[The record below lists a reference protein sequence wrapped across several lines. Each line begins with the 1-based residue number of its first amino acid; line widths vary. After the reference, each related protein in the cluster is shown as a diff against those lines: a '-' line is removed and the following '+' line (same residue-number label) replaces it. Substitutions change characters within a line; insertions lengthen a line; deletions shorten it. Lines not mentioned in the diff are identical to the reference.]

1 MLSST
6 IGILFGSSRGWS
18 GHPLGSFRGHR
29 GVGRWATGEDLRRQ
43 RESSSTALKR
53 SPVRPAFFFP
63 NAESVPRTKWT
74 DASAT
79 ATVRRAAREPQRNL
93 SRTCFTIYLLHTS
106 CLFGTWSRQAAVL
119 LLCIFFLLLL
129 LVYSPE
135 LTDQLSMA
143 PPKVLFVVFCLK
155 RRPSN
160 NNDAAHSFMYHKQ
173 SGDKGTRASDRVSPG
188 SRSFDHAKPASY

>member
-1 MLSST
+1 MPARQPPSAELQGNRREIYRGLASLLS
-6 IGILFGSSRGWS
+6 
-18 GHPLGSFRGHR
+18 
-29 GVGRWATGEDLRRQ
+29 
-43 RESSSTALKR
+43 
-53 SPVRPAFFFP
+53 
-63 NAESVPRTKWT
+63 
-74 DASAT
+74 
-79 ATVRRAAREPQRNL
+79 
-93 SRTCFTIYLLHTS
+93 IYFTS

-160 NNDAAHSFMYHKQ
+160 NNNAAHSFMYHKQ

-188 SRSFDHAKPASY
+188 SRSFDHAKPASYY